1 MYLCFTYFT
10 HPNSPKLENVLTE
23 RDRACWGEGDQARSL
38 LGESGDRRY
47 PWPLQT
53 RIHNIISSV
62 DISLHESELWWRVA
76 DKLLTSFRTLQESYH
91 HMIINVKKWDNN
103 DKCVWI
109 YCGLHCMT
117 SDQCVSVLIML
128 CFHCTSLTGYF
139 LGPLCLRVSIMSVF
153 THSSMLS
160 QNYENANDDG
170 GVIFMILELKCRV

>member
-23 RDRACWGEGDQARSL
+23 DRACWGEGDQARSL

-170 GVIFMILELKCRV
+170 GVIFMILELKCIV